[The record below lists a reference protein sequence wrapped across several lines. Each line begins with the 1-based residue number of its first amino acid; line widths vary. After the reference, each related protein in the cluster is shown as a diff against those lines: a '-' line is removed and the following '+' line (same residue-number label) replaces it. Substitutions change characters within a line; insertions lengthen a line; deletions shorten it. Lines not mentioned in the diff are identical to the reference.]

1 MTEETE
7 TPKPAD
13 VAGRLDGLVMSVDD
27 LEAEDV
33 NYKWNIEPHPY
44 SKDYDIFVTNDDQE
58 ALDALLHAAEMYLW
72 DDCEPGQERT
82 LTVRH
87 NKQ

>member
-1 MTEETE
+1 MSEAEKTASG
-7 TPKPAD
+7 AD
-13 VAGRLDGLVMSVDD
+13 VAGRLDGLVMSIGGVEF
-27 LEAEDV
+27 EAD
-33 NYKWNIEPHPY
+33 NFKWNIEPHPY

-82 LTVRH
+82 LKVRH
-87 NKQ
+87 NK